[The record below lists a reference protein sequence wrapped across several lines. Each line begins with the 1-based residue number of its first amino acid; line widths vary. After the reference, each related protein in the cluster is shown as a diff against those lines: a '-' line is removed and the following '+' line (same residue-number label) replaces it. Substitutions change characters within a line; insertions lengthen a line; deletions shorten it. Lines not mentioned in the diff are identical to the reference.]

1 MGAHKI
7 LCSVF
12 ECDVVQALVCSR
24 VWWDV
29 SQRHTHCNCKRVCC
43 CRGFNNGKR

>member
-7 LCSVF
+7 LCSVC

-29 SQRHTHCNCKRVCC
+29 SQ
-43 CRGFNNGKR
+43 